1 MNPLTYPARPI
12 NGGLLDH
19 APRKAGIWFYEPK
32 YNGWRALVHVPSGTT
47 FNRKG
52 EKLSIAQEFQAS
64 LSKIQKIVPPELEWV
79 DCEALE
85 RRHGRGRGS
94 LVVLDCPSL
103 ASLDYERRR
112 DWLQRSIPQAPLDPN
127 QFGQNEVLLPPNRFD
142 DLVKTWRVL
151 QQLNAETNCEFYEGL
166 VAKRADSIYP
176 IQLRSPQQE
185 FPFWVKHRW
194 RF

>member
-12 NGGLLDH
+12 NGGPLEQ
-19 APRKAGIWFYEPK
+19 APQKSSVWLYEPK
-32 YNGWRALVHVPSGTT
+32 YNGWRTLIHVPSETM
-47 FNRKG
+47 FNRKL
-52 EKLSIAQEFQAS
+52 EKLSIAHEFRTA
-64 LSKIQKIVPPELEWV
+64 LSKLQKIVSPELEWL

-94 LVVLDCPSL
+94 VIVLDCPSL
-103 ASLDYERRR
+103 AGLDYERRR
-112 DWLQRSIPQAPLDPN
+112 DCLEKVIPQTPVDPN
-127 QFGQNEVLLPPNRFD
+127 QLGCDEILLPPNRFD
-142 DLVKTWRVL
+142 DIHKTWNVL
-151 QQLNAETNCEFYEGL
+151 RQLNVQTNCEFYEGL

>member
-12 NGGLLDH
+12 NGGPLDQ
-19 APRKAGIWFYEPK
+19 ALQKTGVWCYEPK
-32 YNGWRALVHVPSGTT
+32 YNGWRALVHVPSRTM

-52 EKLSIAQEFQAS
+52 ETLSIMHEFQTA
-64 LSKIQKIVPPELEWV
+64 LSKIPPQLEWV

-94 LVVLDCPSL
+94 LIVLDCPAL
-103 ASLDYERRR
+103 ADLDYEERR
-112 DWLQRSIPQAPLDPN
+112 DWLERSIPQAPFGPN
-127 QFGQNEVLLPPNRFD
+127 GFGCNEILLPPNRFD
-142 DLVKTWRVL
+142 DVCKTWKVL

-166 VAKRADSIYP
+166 VAKRVDSIYP
-176 IQLRSPQQE
+176 IQIHSPERE